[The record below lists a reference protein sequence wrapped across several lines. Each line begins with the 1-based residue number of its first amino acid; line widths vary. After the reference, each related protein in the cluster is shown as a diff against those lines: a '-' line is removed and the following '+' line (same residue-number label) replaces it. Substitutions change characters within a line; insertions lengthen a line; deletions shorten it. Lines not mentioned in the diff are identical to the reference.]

1 MRLKA
6 SPLFLGLAVAI
17 GVLAGKPTA
26 ARALD
31 LRPEMIA
38 LRGEPGD
45 SISTD
50 LAVVNNSSASVRV
63 TLEVH
68 GLGETPAPWLSLRP
82 RTLRLPAGGRRTVRL
97 SARVPN
103 AVGEL
108 WGEVWLR
115 QRAAGELTETRVIRR
130 VALRVAGTEVFD
142 AQLKDVKAAVEGN
155 DVVVNA
161 VLENTGNVTMR
172 AKLVADLER
181 LDGPL
186 VRAVSD
192 LTNQPLAPGESARVR
207 LAAPKV
213 GWFWTGHGALSA
225 YYRDSEG
232 KTFQILKPIGEPSR
246 AAP

>member
-1 MRLKA
+1 MRLK
-6 SPLFLGLAVAI
+6 SRSFFLPFAATAAFLVAGSI
-17 GVLAGKPTA
+17 P

-31 LRPEMIA
+31 LRPELIS
-38 LRGEPGD
+38 LRGEAGA

-50 LAVVNNSSASVRV
+50 LAVVNNSSAAVRV
-63 TLEVH
+63 DVEVH
-68 GLGETPAPWLSLRP
+68 GPGGSPATWLSMRP

-97 SARVPN
+97 RARVPN

-108 WGEVWLR
+108 WGEVWVR
-115 QRAAGELTETRVIRR
+115 QRAAGDLTETRVVRR
-130 VALRVAGTEVFD
+130 VALRVAGTEVFE
-142 AQLKDVKAAVEGN
+142 AQLRDIAAAVEGN
-155 DVVVNA
+155 DVVVKA
-161 VLENTGNVTMR
+161 VLENTGNVTLR

-213 GWFWTGHGALSA
+213 GWFWTGRGALSA
-225 YYRDSEG
+225 YYRDSDG
-232 KTFQILKPIGEPSR
+232 KTVQILKPIGEPSR